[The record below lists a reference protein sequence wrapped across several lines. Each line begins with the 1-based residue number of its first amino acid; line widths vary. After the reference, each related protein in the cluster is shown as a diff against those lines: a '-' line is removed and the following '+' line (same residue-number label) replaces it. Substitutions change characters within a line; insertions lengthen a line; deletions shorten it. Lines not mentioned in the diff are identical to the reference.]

1 MTVFRDAAAFNG
13 DVSKWRTGAVTNM
26 YQSTCFLFP
35 FQKKYMLSLF
45 LCFLIFG
52 VISIHSRSFD
62 SHFEQKIKPFCEPPK
77 IYDIFTSKNI
87 RHYRHKWAKVN
98 NVSNR
103 LWTFETIIT
112 YIFTSKISCTFGG
125 SQKGFIF
132 CSKGLFSNFD
142 WHVLSLFRVTF

>member
-1 MTVFRDAAAFNG
+1 MTVFNGADSFNG
-13 DVSKWRTGAVTNM
+13 DVSKWRTGAVINM
-26 YQSTCFLFP
+26 QFSTCFFFP
-35 FQKKYMLSLF
+35 FQKNICFLF
-45 LCFLIFG
+45 LLFLFL
-52 VISIHSRSFD
+52 VSSPRFQSKFWLPLWAKNKTFLRT
-62 SHFEQKIKPFCEPPK
+62 SENTR
-77 IYDIFTSKNI
+77 YFTSKNI

>member
-1 MTVFRDAAAFNG
+1 MTVFNGAGSFNG
-13 DVSKWRTGAVTNM
+13 DVSKWRTGAVINM
-26 YQSTCFLFP
+26 YQSTCCFFP
-35 FQKKYMLSLF
+35 SKKIYAFSFSLF
-45 LCFLIFG
+45 FNFWCHLHSQSKFWLPFWAKNKTFLRT
-52 VISIHSRSFD
+52 SENTR
-62 SHFEQKIKPFCEPPK
+62 
-77 IYDIFTSKNI
+77 YFTSKNI